1 MGSMVNELASRDR
14 ILRAAMDEL
23 AESGELEVARVARRA
38 GVSVG
43 LPYRYFSSRTGLLIA
58 VIGALHERLD
68 HAVVMRRYE
77 APTWRERERRRI
89 RDWVTFLYEDP
100 LAFVVLDGVTGDA
113 AVADANRAL
122 LHRAIDAGTRNVA
135 AAQRDGELPGGRD
148 PELLAAGV
156 LGGVHATVSVARS
169 RSPRRDPA
177 AVSEELWRFV
187 AGAVG
192 IEP

>member
-1 MGSMVNELASRDR
+1 MVDKPASRDR
-14 ILRAAMDEL
+14 ILCAAMDEL

-43 LPYRYFSSRTGLLIA
+43 LPYRYFSSRTGLLVA
-58 VIGALHERLD
+58 VVEALHDRLD

-77 APTWRERERRRI
+77 APTWRERERQRI
-89 RDWVTFLYEDP
+89 GDWVEFLYQEP

-113 AVADANRAL
+113 PVADANRAL
-122 LHRAIDAGTRNVA
+122 LQRAIDVGTRNMA
-135 AAQRDGELPGGRD
+135 AAQRDGELPAERD

-156 LGGVHATVSVARS
+156 LGGVHATVSVALS
-169 RSPRRDPA
+169 RSPRRDA
-177 AVSEELWRFV
+177 GLVTDELWRFV

>member
-1 MGSMVNELASRDR
+1 MVDKPASRDR
-14 ILRAAMDEL
+14 ILGAAMDEL

-43 LPYRYFSSRTGLLIA
+43 LPYRYFSSRTGLLVA
-58 VIGALHERLD
+58 VVEALHDRLD

-77 APTWRERERRRI
+77 APTWRERERQRI
-89 RDWVTFLYEDP
+89 GDWVEFLYQEP

-113 AVADANRAL
+113 PVADANRAL
-122 LHRAIDAGTRNVA
+122 LQRAIDVGTRNMA
-135 AAQRDGELPGGRD
+135 AAQRDGELPAERD

-156 LGGVHATVSVARS
+156 LGGVHATVSVALS
-169 RSPRRDPA
+169 RSPRRDA
-177 AVSEELWRFV
+177 GLVTDELWRFV

>member
-1 MGSMVNELASRDR
+1 MVDKPASRDR
-14 ILRAAMDEL
+14 ILCAAMDEL

-43 LPYRYFSSRTGLLIA
+43 LPYRYFSSRSGLLVA
-58 VIGALHERLD
+58 VVEALHDRLD

-77 APTWRERERRRI
+77 APTWRERERQRI
-89 RDWVTFLYEDP
+89 GDWVEFLYQEP

-113 AVADANRAL
+113 PVADANRAL
-122 LHRAIDAGTRNVA
+122 LQRAIDVGTRNMA
-135 AAQRDGELPGGRD
+135 AAQRDGELPAERD

-156 LGGVHATVSVARS
+156 LGGVHATVSVALS
-169 RSPRRDPA
+169 RSPRRDA
-177 AVSEELWRFV
+177 GLVTDELWRFV

>member
-1 MGSMVNELASRDR
+1 MVDKSASRDR
-14 ILRAAMDEL
+14 ILCAAMDEL

-43 LPYRYFSSRTGLLIA
+43 LPYRYFSSRTGLLVA
-58 VIGALHERLD
+58 VVEALHDRLD

-77 APTWRERERRRI
+77 APTWRERERQRI
-89 RDWVTFLYEDP
+89 GDWVGFLYQEP

-113 AVADANRAL
+113 PVADANRAL
-122 LHRAIDAGTRNVA
+122 LQRAIDVGTRNMA
-135 AAQRDGELPGGRD
+135 AAQRDGELPAERD

-156 LGGVHATVSVARS
+156 LGGVHATVSVALS
-169 RSPRRDPA
+169 RSPRRDA
-177 AVSEELWRFV
+177 GLVTEELWRFV

>member
-1 MGSMVNELASRDR
+1 MVDKPSSRDR

-43 LPYRYFSSRTGLLIA
+43 LPYRYFSTRTGLLVA
-58 VIGALHERLD
+58 VVEALHDRLD

-77 APTWRERERRRI
+77 APTWRERERQRI
-89 RDWVTFLYEDP
+89 GDWVAFLYHEP

-113 AVADANRAL
+113 PVADANRAL
-122 LHRAIDAGTRNVA
+122 LQRAIDVGTRNMA
-135 AAQRDGELPGGRD
+135 AAQRDGELPGERD

-156 LGGVHATVSVARS
+156 LGGVHATVSVALA
-169 RSPRRDPA
+169 RSPRRDA
-177 AVSEELWRFV
+177 ALVTDELWRFV

>member
-1 MGSMVNELASRDR
+1 MVDKPASRDR
-14 ILRAAMDEL
+14 ILGAAMDEL

-43 LPYRYFSSRTGLLIA
+43 LPYRYFSSRTGLLVA
-58 VIGALHERLD
+58 VVEALHDRLD
-68 HAVVMRRYE
+68 RAVVMRRYE
-77 APTWRERERRRI
+77 APTWRERERQRI
-89 RDWVTFLYEDP
+89 GDWVEFLYQEP

-113 AVADANRAL
+113 PVADANRAL
-122 LHRAIDAGTRNVA
+122 LQRAIDVGTRNMA
-135 AAQRDGELPGGRD
+135 AAQRDGELPAERD

-156 LGGVHATVSVARS
+156 LGGVHATVSVALS
-169 RSPRRDPA
+169 RSPRRDA
-177 AVSEELWRFV
+177 GLVTDELWRFV